1 MSSTSEGT
9 AAKQGNHSGAREPQ
23 RRGAGGII
31 VNWDKCCI
39 FGCCSEIGYM
49 NKAFEITVLGTSSA
63 TPTKYRHPSAQ
74 YVRLEGN
81 YFLLD
86 CGEGAQRQLSRY
98 GLRTQRISHVF
109 ITHLHGDHYFGL
121 PGLITSMALF
131 GRIDPLTIVGPP
143 ALKSIIEVL
152 LTESDSVLPYPLHFV
167 PTQTSHI
174 ETVAE
179 TDQFAVV
186 SVPLKHRVPCTGFLI
201 HEKGPERKLNV
212 DACVQHQVPMEF
224 YESIKMGADYH
235 STSGKIIPNATLS
248 TAGYKNRTYAYITD
262 TIFDPDYLVP
272 LLQEVDLLYHEAT
285 FLHDRVDRA
294 AETHHSTALQ
304 AAQIASAARAKQLLI
319 GHFSARYNEAEPLLD
334 EAQSVFKNTL
344 EAVEGQTYSL

>member
-1 MSSTSEGT
+1 M
-9 AAKQGNHSGAREPQ
+9 K
-23 RRGAGGII
+23 
-31 VNWDKCCI
+31 
-39 FGCCSEIGYM
+39 
-49 NKAFEITVLGTSSA
+49 KAFEVTVLGTSSA
-63 TPTKYRHPSAQ
+63 TPTKYRHPNAQ

-98 GLRTQRISHVF
+98 GLRTHRISHIF

-131 GRIDPLTIVGPP
+131 GRIEPLTVVGPP

-152 LTESDSVLPYPLHFV
+152 LTESDSVLPYPLQFI
-167 PTQTSHI
+167 PTQTDHP

-179 TDQFAVV
+179 TDQYAVI

-201 HEKGPERKLNV
+201 QEKGPERKLNV

-224 YESIKMGADYH
+224 YESIKMGEDFQH
-235 STSGKIIPNATLS
+235 SSGKTIPNAILS
-248 TAGYKNRTYAYITD
+248 TDGNKNRTYAYITD

-272 LLQEVDLLYHEAT
+272 LLNDVDLLYHEAT
-285 FLHDRVDRA
+285 FLHDRVERA

-304 AAQIASAARAKQLLI
+304 AAQIALAANVKQLLI
-319 GHFSARYNEAEPLLD
+319 GHFSARYNEAEPLLQ
-334 EAQSVFKNTL
+334 EAQSVFENTL
-344 EAVEGQTYSL
+344 EAVEGHTFAL